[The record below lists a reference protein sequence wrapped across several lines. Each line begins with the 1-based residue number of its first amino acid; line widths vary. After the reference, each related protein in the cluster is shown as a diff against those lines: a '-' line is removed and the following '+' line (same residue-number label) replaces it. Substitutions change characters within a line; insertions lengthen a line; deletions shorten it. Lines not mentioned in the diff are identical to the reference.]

1 MGIVWGGIAPHPPI
15 IIPEIGGAELKKVA
29 ASCQALRALATSL
42 KASGAEAVVVTTPHG
57 TVFQDAVA
65 VSLLPKVSGS
75 FADFGAPQIKFN
87 LQTDYDLASAIV
99 DAGVDLG
106 VPTVGL
112 GEDEIHRYRTGSRLD
127 HGVLVPWYYLAQA
140 GVELPIV
147 WVGMSLLPPED
158 LYAFGVAV
166 KQASNLLGR
175 PVAFL
180 ASADLSHRLTRTAP
194 AGYHPDGKRFDALLV
209 DKVGHGDLE
218 GVLKI
223 DPALADKAGE
233 CGWRSIMM
241 LAGALDGYEITP
253 KVLSYEGPFGVG
265 YLVAEL
271 MPVTERPELS
281 RLEHL
286 RGAQQQEVVAQR
298 SGESVFVCLARQ
310 SLETYVRTGKRLPLP
325 PDVPPELSKR
335 AGAFVTLKKN
345 KQLRGCIGTIQ
356 PTQKNLAAEII
367 ENAISAGTRDPRFWP
382 VEEDELKDI
391 VYSVDVLGAPE
402 PVESLAQLDPKRYG
416 VIVQGRGGNKGLLL
430 PDIEGIDTPEQQV
443 KIAKQKAGLGPRD
456 EVRLERFEVN
466 RYY

>member
-1 MGIVWGGIAPHPPI
+1 M
-15 IIPEIGGAELKKVA
+15 
-29 ASCQALRALATSL
+29 
-42 KASGAEAVVVTTPHG
+42 VTTPPHG

-112 GEDEIHRYRTGSRLD
+112 GEDKIHRYRTGSRLD

-209 DKVGHGDLE
+209 E
-218 GVLKI
+218 R
-223 DPALADKAGE
+223 LA
-233 CGWRSIMM
+233 
-241 LAGALDGYEITP
+241 T
-253 KVLSYEGPFGVG
+253 
-265 YLVAEL
+265 
-271 MPVTERPELS
+271 
-281 RLEHL
+281 
-286 RGAQQQEVVAQR
+286 
-298 SGESVFVCLARQ
+298 
-310 SLETYVRTGKRLPLP
+310 
-325 PDVPPELSKR
+325 
-335 AGAFVTLKKN
+335 
-345 KQLRGCIGTIQ
+345 
-356 PTQKNLAAEII
+356 
-367 ENAISAGTRDPRFWP
+367 
-382 VEEDELKDI
+382 
-391 VYSVDVLGAPE
+391 
-402 PVESLAQLDPKRYG
+402 
-416 VIVQGRGGNKGLLL
+416 VI
-430 PDIEGIDTPEQQV
+430 
-443 KIAKQKAGLGPRD
+443 
-456 EVRLERFEVN
+456 
-466 RYY
+466 